1 MTTFATPSS
10 TTAPAST
17 ETSVAQTWGL
27 VARFANPAELMHAAE
42 AVRKSGYRYWDCHSP
57 FPVHGIDHAMGI
69 SRTILPVVVFGAGA
83 AGCTLGFL
91 LQSFTNS
98 YDFSIWAMVWVTGYP
113 FLISGKP
120 LLSFPAFV
128 PVMFELTI
136 LLSALTTAFG
146 MLAFNQ
152 LPELYH
158 PLLKHPGFGRATDD
172 RFFISI
178 EARDP
183 QFLRSKTGEFLK
195 SLGASSVEVVE
206 S

>member
-1 MTTFATPSS
+1 
-10 TTAPAST
+10 
-17 ETSVAQTWGL
+17 
-27 VARFANPAELMHAAE
+27 MHAAE
-42 AVRKSGYRYWDCHSP
+42 AVRKAGYRYWDCHSP
-57 FPVHGIDHAMGI
+57 FPIHGIDQAMGI
-69 SRTILPVVVFGAGA
+69 SRTILPVVVFGVGA
-83 AGCTLGFL
+83 AGCTLGVL

-98 YDFSIWAMVWVTGYP
+98 FDYSIWALVWVTGYP

-128 PVMFELTI
+128 PVMFEVTI
-136 LLSALTTAFG
+136 LLSSLTAAFG

-172 RFFISI
+172 GFFISI

-183 QFLRSKTGEFLK
+183 QFLRSKTGEFLR

>member
-1 MTTFATPSS
+1 MQA
-10 TTAPAST
+10 APAPYVRTRLSIMMFLQY
-17 ETSVAQTWGL
+17 AIWGAWL
-27 VARFANPAELMHAAE
+27 PILYPFISGHRKFSDGEVSAVFA
-42 AVRKSGYRYWDCHSP
+42 
-57 FPVHGIDHAMGI
+57 
-69 SRTILPVVVFGAGA
+69 AGA
-83 AGCTLGFL
+83 TGCTLGFL

-98 YDFSIWAMVWVTGYP
+98 YDFSIWALVWVTGYP

-136 LLSALTTAFG
+136 LLSALTAAFG

>member
-1 MTTFATPSS
+1 MTTIATPTS
-10 TTAPAST
+10 TTPHGAT
-17 ETSVAQTWGL
+17 EPSVAQTWGV
-27 VARFANPAELMHAAE
+27 VARFANPAELLHAAE
-42 AVRKSGYRYWDCHSP
+42 AVRKAGYRYWDCHSP
-57 FPVHGIDHAMGI
+57 YAIHGLDTAMGVN
-69 SRTILPVVVFGAGA
+69 RTILPMVVFGAGA
-83 AGCTLGFL
+83 TGAMLGFL

-98 YDFSIWAMVWVTGYP
+98 FDYSIWAMVWVTGYP

-128 PVMFELTI
+128 PVIFELTI
-136 LLSALTTAFG
+136 LLSALTAAFG

-158 PLLKHPGFGRATDD
+158 PLLKHPGFGKATDD
-172 RFFISI
+172 GFFVSV

>member
-1 MTTFATPSS
+1 MTTIATPSS
-10 TTAPAST
+10 TSGPAST
-17 ETSVAQTWGL
+17 EPSVAQTWGL
-27 VARFANPAELMHAAE
+27 VARFANPADLVHAAHE
-42 AVRKSGYRYWDCHSP
+42 VRKTGYRYWDCHSP
-57 FPVHGIDHAMGI
+57 FPVHGIDPAMGI
-69 SRTILPVVVFGAGA
+69 NRTILPVVVFAAGA
-83 AGCTLGFL
+83 TGCTLGFL
-91 LQSFTNS
+91 LQAFTNS
-98 YDFSIWAMVWVTGYP
+98 FGSSIWALVWVTGYP
-113 FLISGKP
+113 FMISGKP
-120 LLSFPAFV
+120 LLSVPAFV
-128 PVMFELTI
+128 PVMFEVTI
-136 LLSALTTAFG
+136 LFSALTAAFG

-172 RFFISI
+172 GFFISI

>member
-1 MTTFATPSS
+1 MTTFATPTS

-17 ETSVAQTWGL
+17 EPSVAQTWGL

-42 AVRKSGYRYWDCHSP
+42 AVRKAGYRYWDCHSP
-57 FPVHGIDHAMGI
+57 FPIHGIDHAMGI

-83 AGCTLGFL
+83 AGCTAGFL

-98 YDFSIWAMVWVTGYP
+98 FDFSIWALVWVTGYP

-136 LLSALTTAFG
+136 LLSALTAAFG

>member
-1 MTTFATPSS
+1 
-10 TTAPAST
+10 
-17 ETSVAQTWGL
+17 
-27 VARFANPAELMHAAE
+27 
-42 AVRKSGYRYWDCHSP
+42 
-57 FPVHGIDHAMGI
+57 MGI

>member
-1 MTTFATPSS
+1 
-10 TTAPAST
+10 
-17 ETSVAQTWGL
+17 L
-27 VARFANPAELMHAAE
+27 
-42 AVRKSGYRYWDCHSP
+42 
-57 FPVHGIDHAMGI
+57 
-69 SRTILPVVVFGAGA
+69 
-83 AGCTLGFL
+83 
-91 LQSFTNS
+91 
-98 YDFSIWAMVWVTGYP
+98 VWVTGYP

-172 RFFISI
+172 RFFVSI

-195 SLGASSVEVVE
+195 SLGASSVEVVHL
-206 S
+206 